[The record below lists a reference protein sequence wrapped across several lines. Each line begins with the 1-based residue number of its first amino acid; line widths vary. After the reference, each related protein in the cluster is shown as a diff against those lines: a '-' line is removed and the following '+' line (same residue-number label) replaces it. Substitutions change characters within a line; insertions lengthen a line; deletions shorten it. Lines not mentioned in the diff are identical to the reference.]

1 MYFLTHKGVAPVNVY
16 KKLLSDTLLI
26 ALSTFGSKLLV
37 FFLTPFYTAM
47 LSTEEYGIMDNVV
60 QLSNLLIPI
69 ASAGIANAVIR
80 FGLDGVTD
88 KKSVYTFGIVITA
101 LGSALL
107 LAFYPLL
114 DLIPYTNGYTLLVCF
129 YVIAS
134 NFHAACAQFSRSCGN
149 VRRYAE
155 GGILC
160 TATAIGLN
168 ILFLAVFHWGVAG
181 YVLSSILA
189 DVICSFFYILTD
201 KQWNAFSLASI
212 RGKDRL
218 ATDWDML
225 RYAIPLI
232 PTTVCSWI
240 INMSDRF
247 IITGVLGESANGI
260 YSVANKMPTMLIVVS
275 NIFTYAWQITAFAN
289 QPKEERERLF
299 SNVARVYQAIT
310 FVGAACLIV
319 TAKISQTLLA
329 GPDYY
334 EGWRYVPMLSLATAF
349 CCLANFLTSVYMVDK
364 RSVATFVTIL
374 IGAVLNVGGNI
385 LLIPAMGPMGAALA
399 TAVSYFAMF
408 IVRVFH
414 SRSSVAIS
422 WDLPRFIISA
432 LLVTALTAVMIL
444 EIPGWLWFSIGL
456 VAVILVLNL
465 KNLVIALLTLLKK
478 RKLHE

>member
-1 MYFLTHKGVAPVNVY
+1 MNVY

-37 FFLTPFYTAM
+37 FLLTPFYTAV

-69 ASAGIANAVIR
+69 ASVGIANAVIR

-88 KKSVYTFGIVITA
+88 KKAVYTFGIVITA

-189 DVICSFFYILTD
+189 DVICSFFYIFMD
-201 KQWNAFSLASI
+201 KQWNAFSFASI
-212 RGKDRL
+212 AGKERL
-218 ATDWDML
+218 VTNRDML

-232 PTTVCSWI
+232 PTTICSWI

-247 IITGVLGESANGI
+247 IITGMLGESANGI

-319 TAKISQTLLA
+319 TAKISQSLLA

-334 EGWRYVPMLSLATAF
+334 AGWQYVPLLSLATAF
-349 CCLANFLTSVYMVDK
+349 CCLSNFLTSVYMVDK

-374 IGAVLNVGGNI
+374 IGAVLNLTGNI
-385 LLIPAMGPMGAALA
+385 LLIPVMGPMGAALS
-399 TAVSYFAMF
+399 TAVSYFVMF
-408 IVRVFH
+408 LARAFH

-422 WDLPRFIISA
+422 WDLPRFILSA
-432 LLVTALTAVMIL
+432 VLVTSLTAVMIL
-444 EIPGWLWFSIGL
+444 EIPGWLWIAIGL
-456 VAVILVLNL
+456 TAVILVLNL
-465 KNLVIALLTLLKK
+465 KNLVIALLSLLRKK
-478 RKLHE
+478 RIHE

>member
-1 MYFLTHKGVAPVNVY
+1 MNVY
-16 KKLLSDTLLI
+16 QKLLSNTLLI

-47 LSTEEYGIMDNVV
+47 LSPEEYGIMDNVV

-107 LAFYPLL
+107 LASYPLL
-114 DLIPYTNGYTLLVCF
+114 DLIPYTGGYTILVCF

-149 VRRYAE
+149 VRLYAE

-160 TATAIGLN
+160 TAVAIGLN

-189 DVICSFFYILTD
+189 DVTCSFFYIIRD
-201 KQWNAFSLASI
+201 KQWNAFDLSAI

-218 ATDWDML
+218 KTDWEML

-247 IITGVLGESANGI
+247 IITELLGESANGI
-260 YSVANKMPTMLIVVS
+260 YSVANKVPTMLIVVS
-275 NIFTYAWQITAFAN
+275 NIFTYAWQISAFAD
-289 QPKEERERLF
+289 QPKEERNRLF
-299 SNVARVYQAIT
+299 SNVARVYQAVA
-310 FVGAACLIV
+310 FVGAAGLTV
-319 TAKISQTLLA
+319 TAKISTILLA
-329 GPDYY
+329 DEAYY
-334 EGWRYVPMLSLATAF
+334 EAWQYVPMLVLATTF

-364 RSVATFVTIL
+364 RSVATFLTIL
-374 IGAVLNVGGNI
+374 IGAVLNIAGNFI
-385 LLIPAMGPMGAALA
+385 LIPVMGPMGAALS
-399 TAVSYFAMF
+399 TAVSYFVMF
-408 IVRVFH
+408 LTRAIH

-422 WDLPRFIISA
+422 WDLPRFIASTV
-432 LLVTALTAVMIL
+432 LVTALTAVMIL
-444 EIPGWLWFSIGL
+444 EVPGWIWISLGL
-456 VAVILVLNL
+456 TAVILVLNL
-465 KNLVIALLTLLKK
+465 KNLVKAVLSLLKK
-478 RKLHE
+478 RKAHEA

>member
-1 MYFLTHKGVAPVNVY
+1 MNVY
-16 KKLLSDTLLI
+16 QKLLSNTLLI

-37 FFLTPFYTAM
+37 FLLTPFYTAM

-69 ASAGIANAVIR
+69 ASVGIANAVIR

-107 LAFYPLL
+107 LACYPLL
-114 DLIPYTNGYTLLVCF
+114 DLIPYTNGYTILVCF

-149 VRRYAE
+149 VRLYAE

-160 TATAIGLN
+160 TAVAIGLN

-189 DVICSFFYILTD
+189 DVICSFFYIFRD
-201 KQWNAFSLASI
+201 KQWRAFDLSSI

-247 IITGVLGESANGI
+247 IITGMLGESANGI

-289 QPKEERERLF
+289 QPKEERARLF

-319 TAKISQTLLA
+319 TARISQSLLA

-334 EGWRYVPMLSLATAF
+334 AGWRYVPMLSLATAF
-349 CCLANFLTSVYMVDK
+349 CCLSNFLTSVYMVDK

-374 IGAVLNVGGNI
+374 IGAVLNVTGNI
-385 LLIPAMGPMGAALA
+385 LLIPVLGPMGAALS
-399 TAVSYFAMF
+399 TAVSYFMMF
-408 IVRVFH
+408 FVRVFH

-422 WDLPRFIISA
+422 WDLPRFITSA

-444 EIPGWLWFSIGL
+444 EVPGWIWISIGL
-456 VAVILVLNL
+456 TGVILVLNL
-465 KNLVIALLTLLKK
+465 KNLVKALLSLLKK
-478 RKLHE
+478 KKIHE

>member
-1 MYFLTHKGVAPVNVY
+1 MNVY

-37 FFLTPFYTAM
+37 FILTPFYTAM

-107 LAFYPLL
+107 LACYPLL

-160 TATAIGLN
+160 TAVAIGLN
-168 ILFLAVFHWGVAG
+168 ILFLAGFHWGVAG

-201 KQWNAFSLASI
+201 KQWNSFSLASI

-247 IITGVLGESANGI
+247 IITGMLGESANGI

-289 QPKEERERLF
+289 QPREERTRLF
-299 SNVARVYQAIT
+299 SNVARVYQAVT

-319 TAKISQTLLA
+319 TAKLSTILLA
-329 GPDYY
+329 PASYY
-334 EGWRYVPMLSLATAF
+334 TGWQYVPLLSLATAF
-349 CCLANFLTSVYMVDK
+349 CCLSNFLTSVYMVDK

-374 IGAVLNVGGNI
+374 IGAVLNVSGNI
-385 LLIPAMGPMGAALA
+385 LLIPVMGPMGAAIS
-399 TAVSYFAMF
+399 TAVSYFVMF

-414 SRSSVAIS
+414 SRSSVPIS
-422 WDLPRFIISA
+422 WDLPRFITSA

-444 EIPGWLWFSIGL
+444 EIPAWLWISL
-456 VAVILVLNL
+456 ALTAAILVLNL
-465 KNLVIALLTLLKK
+465 KNLVIALLTLLRKK
-478 RKLHE
+478 KLHE

>member
-1 MYFLTHKGVAPVNVY
+1 M
-16 KKLLSDTLLI
+16 
-26 ALSTFGSKLLV
+26 
-37 FFLTPFYTAM
+37 
-47 LSTEEYGIMDNVV
+47 
-60 QLSNLLIPI
+60 
-69 ASAGIANAVIR
+69 
-80 FGLDGVTD
+80 
-88 KKSVYTFGIVITA
+88 ITA

-107 LAFYPLL
+107 LACYPLL
-114 DLIPYTNGYTLLVCF
+114 DLIPYTNGYTILVCF

-149 VRRYAE
+149 VRLYAE

-160 TATAIGLN
+160 TAVAIGLN

-189 DVICSFFYILTD
+189 DVVCSFFYIFRD
-201 KQWNAFSLASI
+201 KQWRAFDLSSI

-247 IITGVLGESANGI
+247 IITGILGESANGI

-289 QPKEERERLF
+289 HPKEERARLF

-319 TAKISQTLLA
+319 TARISQSLLA

-349 CCLANFLTSVYMVDK
+349 CCLSNFLTSVYMVDK

-374 IGAVLNVGGNI
+374 IGAVLNVTGNI
-385 LLIPAMGPMGAALA
+385 LLIPVLGPMGAALS
-399 TAVSYFAMF
+399 TAVSYFMMF
-408 IVRVFH
+408 FVRVFH

-422 WDLPRFIISA
+422 WDLPRFITSA

-444 EIPGWLWFSIGL
+444 EVPGWIWISIGL
-456 VAVILVLNL
+456 TGVILVLNL
-465 KNLVIALLTLLKK
+465 KNLVKALLSLLKK
-478 RKLHE
+478 KKLHD

>member
-1 MYFLTHKGVAPVNVY
+1 MNVY
-16 KKLLSDTLLI
+16 QKLLSNTLLI

-37 FFLTPFYTAM
+37 FLLTPFYTAM

-107 LAFYPLL
+107 LACYPLL
-114 DLIPYTNGYTLLVCF
+114 DLIPYTNGYTILVCF

-149 VRRYAE
+149 VRLYAE

-160 TATAIGLN
+160 TAVAIGLN

-189 DVICSFFYILTD
+189 DLICSFFYIFRD
-201 KQWNAFSLASI
+201 KQWRAFDLSSI

-247 IITGVLGESANGI
+247 IITGMLGESANGI

-289 QPKEERERLF
+289 QPKEERARLF

-319 TAKISQTLLA
+319 TARISQSLLA

-334 EGWRYVPMLSLATAF
+334 AGWRYVPMLSLATAF
-349 CCLANFLTSVYMVDK
+349 CCLSNFLTSVYMVDK

-374 IGAVLNVGGNI
+374 IGAVLNVTGNI
-385 LLIPAMGPMGAALA
+385 LLIPVLGPMGAALS
-399 TAVSYFAMF
+399 TAVSYFMMF
-408 IVRVFH
+408 FVRVFH

-422 WDLPRFIISA
+422 WDLPRFITSA

-444 EIPGWLWFSIGL
+444 EVPGWIWISIGL
-456 VAVILVLNL
+456 TGVILVLNL
-465 KNLVIALLTLLKK
+465 KNLVKALLSLLKK
-478 RKLHE
+478 KKIHE

>member
-1 MYFLTHKGVAPVNVY
+1 MNVY
-16 KKLLSDTLLI
+16 QKLLSNTLLI

-37 FFLTPFYTAM
+37 FLLTPFYTAM

-88 KKSVYTFGIVITA
+88 KKSVYTFGIVVTA

-107 LAFYPLL
+107 LACYPLL
-114 DLIPYTNGYTLLVCF
+114 DLIPYTNGYTILVCF

-149 VRRYAE
+149 VRLYAE

-160 TATAIGLN
+160 TAVAIGLN

-189 DVICSFFYILTD
+189 DVICSFFYIFRD
-201 KQWNAFSLASI
+201 KQWRAFDLSSI

-247 IITGVLGESANGI
+247 IITGILGESANGI

-289 QPKEERERLF
+289 QPKEERARLF

-319 TAKISQTLLA
+319 TARISQSLLA

-334 EGWRYVPMLSLATAF
+334 AGWRYVPMLSLATAF
-349 CCLANFLTSVYMVDK
+349 CCLSNFLTSVYMVDK

-374 IGAVLNVGGNI
+374 IGAVLNVTGNI
-385 LLIPAMGPMGAALA
+385 LLIPVLGPMGAALS
-399 TAVSYFAMF
+399 TAVSYFMMF
-408 IVRVFH
+408 FVRVFH

-422 WDLPRFIISA
+422 WDLPRFITSA

-444 EIPGWLWFSIGL
+444 EVPGWIWISIGL
-456 VAVILVLNL
+456 TGVILVLNL
-465 KNLVIALLTLLKK
+465 KNLVKALLSLLKK
-478 RKLHE
+478 KKIHE

>member
-1 MYFLTHKGVAPVNVY
+1 MNVY
-16 KKLLSDTLLI
+16 QKLLSNTLLI

-88 KKSVYTFGIVITA
+88 KKSVYTFGIVVTA
-101 LGSALL
+101 AGSALL

-114 DLIPYTNGYTLLVCF
+114 DLIPYTNGYTILVCF

-149 VRRYAE
+149 VRLYAE

-189 DVICSFFYILTD
+189 DVICSFFYIFRD
-201 KQWNAFSLASI
+201 KQWNAFDLSSI
-212 RGKDRL
+212 LGKGPGGKERL

-247 IITGVLGESANGI
+247 IITGILGESANGI

-289 QPKEERERLF
+289 HPKEERARLF

-319 TAKISQTLLA
+319 TARISQSLLA

-349 CCLANFLTSVYMVDK
+349 CCLSNFLTSVYMVDK

-374 IGAVLNVGGNI
+374 IGAVLNVTGNI
-385 LLIPAMGPMGAALA
+385 LLIPVLGPMGAALS
-399 TAVSYFAMF
+399 TAVSYFMMF
-408 IVRVFH
+408 FVRVFH

-422 WDLPRFIISA
+422 WDLPRFITSA

-444 EIPGWLWFSIGL
+444 EVPGWIWISIGL
-456 VAVILVLNL
+456 TGVILVLNL
-465 KNLVIALLTLLKK
+465 KNLVKALLSLLKK
-478 RKLHE
+478 KKLHD

>member
-1 MYFLTHKGVAPVNVY
+1 MNVY
-16 KKLLSDTLLI
+16 QKLLSNTLLI

-88 KKSVYTFGIVITA
+88 KKSVYTFGIVVTA
-101 LGSALL
+101 AGSALL

-114 DLIPYTNGYTLLVCF
+114 DLIPYTNGYTILVCF

-149 VRRYAE
+149 VRLYAE

-189 DVICSFFYILTD
+189 DVICSFFYIFRD
-201 KQWNAFSLASI
+201 KQWNAFDLSSI
-212 RGKDRL
+212 LGKGPGGKDRL

-247 IITGVLGESANGI
+247 IITEVLGESANGI
-260 YSVANKMPTMLIVVS
+260 YSVANKVPTMLIVVS

-289 QPKEERERLF
+289 QPKEERNRLF
-299 SNVARVYQAIT
+299 SNVARVYQAVT
-310 FVGAACLIV
+310 FVGAAGLIV
-319 TAKISQTLLA
+319 TAKISTILLA
-329 GPDYY
+329 ADEYY
-334 EGWRYVPMLSLATAF
+334 EAWRYLPVLVMATTF
-349 CCLANFLTSVYMVDK
+349 CCLTNFLTSVYMVDK

-374 IGAVLNVGGNI
+374 IGAVLNVAGNI
-385 LLIPAMGPMGAALA
+385 LLIPRMGSMGAALS
-399 TAVSYFAMF
+399 TALSYFVMF
-408 IVRVFH
+408 VTRAIH
-414 SRSSVAIS
+414 SRSSVEIS
-422 WDLPRFIISA
+422 WDLPRFIASTI
-432 LLVTALTAVMIL
+432 LLTALTTVMLL
-444 EIPGWLWFSIGL
+444 EIPGWLWISLGL
-456 VAVILVLNL
+456 TAVVLVLNL
-465 KNLVIALLTLLKK
+465 KNLVKALLSLLKK
-478 RKLHE
+478 KKIHD

>member
-1 MYFLTHKGVAPVNVY
+1 MNVY

-37 FFLTPFYTAM
+37 FILTPFYTAM

-101 LGSALL
+101 MGSALL
-107 LAFYPLL
+107 LACYPLL

-160 TATAIGLN
+160 TAVAIGLN
-168 ILFLAVFHWGVAG
+168 ILFLAGFHWGVAG

-201 KQWNAFSLASI
+201 KQWNAFSLSSVWG
-212 RGKDRL
+212 RDRL

-247 IITGVLGESANGI
+247 IITGMLGESANGI

-289 QPKEERERLF
+289 QPREERTRLF
-299 SNVARVYQAIT
+299 SNVARVYQAVT

-319 TAKISQTLLA
+319 TAKLSTILLA
-329 GPDYY
+329 PASYY
-334 EGWRYVPMLSLATAF
+334 TGWQYVPLLSLATAF
-349 CCLANFLTSVYMVDK
+349 CCLSNFLTSVYMVDK

-374 IGAVLNVGGNI
+374 IGAVLNVSGNI
-385 LLIPAMGPMGAALA
+385 LLIPLMGPMGAALS
-399 TAVSYFAMF
+399 TAVSYFVMF

-414 SRSSVAIS
+414 SRSSVPIS
-422 WDLPRFIISA
+422 WDLPRFVTSA

-444 EIPGWLWFSIGL
+444 EIPAWLWVSL
-456 VAVILVLNL
+456 ALTAAILVLNL
-465 KNLVIALLTLLKK
+465 KNLVIALLTLLRKK
-478 RKLHE
+478 KLHE